1 MDDLTSLLK
10 QLVQDWTKNQER
22 REGDRELRRKDDEQ
36 VRTQLI
42 EEMDRRDAVVYE
54 VASGATAEL
63 VGTATSASDVRGFSF
78 NGSLP
83 ALGEAVGLPRSGA
96 NSSVYNHRA
105 VVRSREF
112 GSLKQSVPKFS
123 GKLWL
128 GVCLRSSQC
137 KT

>member
-83 ALGEAVGLPRSGA
+83 ALGEAVGLPRS
-96 NSSVYNHRA
+96 
-105 VVRSREF
+105 
-112 GSLKQSVPKFS
+112 
-123 GKLWL
+123 
-128 GVCLRSSQC
+128 CLLYTSPSPRD
-137 KT
+137 